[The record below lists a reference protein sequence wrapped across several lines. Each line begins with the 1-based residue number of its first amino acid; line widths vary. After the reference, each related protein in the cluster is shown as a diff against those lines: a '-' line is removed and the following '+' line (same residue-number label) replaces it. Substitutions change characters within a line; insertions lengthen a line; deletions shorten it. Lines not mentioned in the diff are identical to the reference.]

1 MKTFTLSYTY
11 KVIKNGETEMCFRPS
26 DESID
31 DYLATYK
38 VYNTLE
44 EALTDADNSITEL
57 TPLMFVEFQNS
68 ESIPQSL
75 KDQFV
80 I

>member
-1 MKTFTLSYTY
+1 MKTFTLSYKY
-11 KVIKNGETEMCFRPS
+11 KVIKDGQTEICFRPS
-26 DESID
+26 DDLID

-38 VYNTLE
+38 VYNTLS
-44 EALTDADNSITEL
+44 EALADADNSVLEL
-57 TPLMFVEFQNS
+57 TPIMFAEFQSADN
-68 ESIPQSL
+68 IPQSI

>member
-11 KVIKNGETEMCFRPS
+11 KVIKDGQTEMCFRPS

-38 VYNTLE
+38 VYNTLA
-44 EALTDADNSITEL
+44 EALADADNSILEL
-57 TPLMFVEFQNS
+57 TPIMFAEFQSADN
-68 ESIPQSL
+68 IPQSI

>member
-11 KVIKNGETEMCFRPS
+11 RVIKDGQTEMCFRPS

-38 VYNTLE
+38 VYNTLA
-44 EALTDADNSITEL
+44 EALADADNSITEL
-57 TPLMFVEFQNS
+57 TPLMFADFQNAD
-68 ESIPQSL
+68 SIPQSL
-75 KDQFV
+75 KDQF
-80 I
+80 IL

>member
-11 KVIKNGETEMCFRPS
+11 KVIKDGQTEMCFRPS

-38 VYNTLE
+38 VYNTLA
-44 EALTDADNSITEL
+44 EALADADNSIAEL
-57 TPLMFVEFQNS
+57 TPLMFADFQNAD
-68 ESIPQSL
+68 SIPQSL
-75 KDQFV
+75 KDQF
-80 I
+80 IL

>member
-11 KVIKNGETEMCFRPS
+11 KIIKDGQTEMCFRPS
-26 DESID
+26 DDLID

-38 VYNTLE
+38 VYNTLA
-44 EALTDADNSITEL
+44 EALADADNSITEL
-57 TPLMFVEFQNS
+57 TPLMFIEFQNAD
-68 ESIPQSL
+68 SIPQSI

>member
-11 KVIKNGETEMCFRPS
+11 KVIKDGQTEMCFRPS

-38 VYNTLE
+38 VYNTLA
-44 EALTDADNSITEL
+44 EALADVDNSITEL
-57 TPLMFVEFQNS
+57 TPLMFVEFQSS

-75 KDQFV
+75 KDQF
-80 I
+80 IL

>member
-1 MKTFTLSYTY
+1 MKIFTLSYTY
-11 KVIKNGETEMCFRPS
+11 RVIKNGETEMCFRPS

-38 VYNTLE
+38 VYNTLA
-44 EALTDADNSITEL
+44 EALADADNSMTEL
-57 TPLMFVEFQNS
+57 TPLMFIYFQNA

-75 KDQFV
+75 KDQF
-80 I
+80 IL

>member
-11 KVIKNGETEMCFRPS
+11 KVIKDGQTEMCFRPS

-38 VYNTLE
+38 VYNTLA
-44 EALTDADNSITEL
+44 EALADADNSITEL

-68 ESIPQSL
+68 DSIPQSL

>member
-11 KVIKNGETEMCFRPS
+11 KVIKDGQTEMCFRPS

-38 VYNTLE
+38 VYNTLA
-44 EALTDADNSITEL
+44 EALADADNSITEL
-57 TPLMFVEFQNS
+57 TPLMFVEFQSS

-75 KDQFV
+75 KDQF
-80 I
+80 IL

>member
-11 KVIKNGETEMCFRPS
+11 KVIKDGQTEMCFRPS

-38 VYNTLE
+38 VYNTLA
-44 EALTDADNSITEL
+44 EALADADNSITEL
-57 TPLMFVEFQNS
+57 TPLMFADFQNAD
-68 ESIPQSL
+68 SIPQSL
-75 KDQFV
+75 KDQF
-80 I
+80 IL

>member
-11 KVIKNGETEMCFRPS
+11 KVIKDGQTEMCFRPS

-38 VYNTLE
+38 VYNTLA
-44 EALTDADNSITEL
+44 EALADADNSITEL